1 VTLLN
6 DLLRCVCLAAAF
18 RLKIALRKYNTIIQY
33 NTIQYYFIKKAVRT
47 QL

>member
-1 VTLLN
+1 MVKLDFENTFNRLHRSDMLLS
-6 DLLRCVCLAAAF
+6 VSE
-18 RLKIALRKYNTIIQY
+18 RLPELY